1 MKKIYLSLSFSL
13 ALLGSYAQQLHF
25 QLSDGGSPWA
35 FKFDQYDSDVSFETL
50 PTVNRS
56 VLMYEDSMTAL
67 QTKPFRYGVA
77 QTVNWDLTNSGSYHN
92 LANGDKIWRLGIY
105 APDAYSIN
113 IPFQFLNLPEGCR
126 LFVYNDD
133 KDQHLGAFTQAH
145 VSSEDHMLGTELIYD
160 DRVIIEL
167 FIPQS
172 ALSTVQ
178 LQVGTVVHGYRD
190 LREQYIRAFGGSG
203 ACNNNARCPS
213 YAAWDDQIRSAVCLV
228 SGGGEF
234 CSAAL
239 INNTCNNGTPY
250 VLTANHCGASGFGS
264 WVFRF
269 NWEAPACANPGSSPA
284 SNSISGSTSR
294 ANFAGA
300 DMRLVQMNSTP
311 PASYNVFYAGWDRTN
326 TPGTNLLGIHHP
338 SGDIKK
344 FSQSTGAAVT
354 ATYSGATCWQT
365 GTWTDGIT
373 EPGSSGSPI
382 FNQSGLIVGQ
392 LYGGPSNCGCENNAG
407 CGFDYYGKVFTS
419 WTGGGSA
426 ATRLSDWL
434 DPTACATGATTLI
447 GYDPNTPSITLDAS
461 INVITTPATGS
472 SSCETNYT
480 PVVVLKNEGLN
491 TLTSVTINYSLDGAP
506 NATQTWTGSLAT
518 GATTNV
524 TLPNFTVAAGAHS
537 YVAFT
542 SAPNGGTDLNNTNNS
557 KTSSF
562 TVTATPAG
570 AALPFTQG
578 FDAAT
583 FPPTGWT
590 STIANQLNATNTWGR
605 LTTASGFGNST
616 AAARMDNF
624 SGTTDVSGQLNRLT
638 SPSLNFS
645 TAVAPIDLD
654 FSVAYARYSTTRNDS
669 LSVWVSTD
677 CGLTYTRV
685 YTDGGTTLATAPV
698 TTAAFVPTAAQ
709 WAAKNINMDAYAGEP
724 SVYVRFQSRSNW
736 GNNIWL
742 DDINLYFTPATV
754 APVANFTAGDPTI
767 CAGQTVTFTDNS
779 TNSPTSWAW
788 TFTGGTPATSTAQNP
803 TVTYATAGTYQV
815 VLTATNGAG
824 SDSETKVGYIVV
836 TANPAANAGSNS
848 AICVNQTLNLT
859 TTTVASATYAWTGP
873 SGYTSSA
880 QNPTRPSATTA
891 MSGTYNLTVTAN
903 GCSAT
908 SSTVV
913 TVNALPTATATSNSP
928 ICVGTTL
935 NLNTPTVTGAS
946 FAWAGP
952 SAYSSTSQN
961 STRPSSTTAMSGS
974 YSVTVTGSTGCVNT
988 STVNVTVNAN
998 PSATASAVD
1007 ATCNGTCNGTATVI
1021 PTGGSGTYTYAWSP
1035 GAQTTATATALCDG
1049 AYTVVVTDGNGCVA
1063 NGNATITEPTALSI
1077 SSVNTTQSSCA
1088 ASTGTATVSVSGG
1101 TTSYMYSVNAGTPQS
1116 SNVFSSLAAGSYTLS
1131 VTDANS
1137 CTTTS
1142 TFTITN
1148 PNAPTATNTSVAASC
1163 EGVCDASATVN
1174 ISGGTAPFTVDIC
1187 GNVQTGITSSATI
1200 STLCAGNCSVLITDA
1215 VGCLITQSLS
1225 LTEPTLLSATETHVD
1240 EVNGNDGSINLSIT
1254 GGTSPYTVSWS
1265 SLQNTEDISG
1275 LTAGS
1280 YTATITDVNGCTT
1293 QITVVISS
1301 TVGISENTIAS
1312 ILIYPNPNGGIFTI
1326 DLGSNPESTVE
1337 LFDVQGKL
1345 VYSSRL
1351 TNQKTDMH
1359 LNYATGIYNL
1369 RISNS
1374 NGIINHKLVIQK

>member
-1 MKKIYLSLSFSL
+1 MIKKLYLTLSLVL
-13 ALLGSYAQQLHF
+13 LMLGSFAQQLHY

-35 FKFDQYDSDVSFETL
+35 FKFDQYDSDISFETL

-113 IPFQFLNLPEGCR
+113 IPFQFLNLPEGCK

-145 VSSEDHMLGTELIYD
+145 VSPEDHMLGTELIYD

-284 SNSISGSTSR
+284 SNSISGSVSR

-300 DMRLVQMNSTP
+300 DMRLVEMNSVP
-311 PASYNVFYAGWDRTN
+311 PANYNVYYAGWDRTN
-326 TPGTNLLGIHHP
+326 TAGVNLFGVHHP

-344 FSQSTGAAVT
+344 FSQSTGTALT

-382 FNQSGLIVGQ
+382 FNSSGLIVGQ

-407 CGFDYYGKVFTS
+407 CGYDYYGKVFTS

-434 DPTACATGATTLI
+434 EPTGCVTGSTTQI
-447 GYDPNTPSITLDAS
+447 GYDPNTPTVTLDAS
-461 INVITTPATGS
+461 INVISNPATGS

-480 PVVVLKNEGLN
+480 PVVVLRNEGLT
-491 TLTSVTINYSLDGAP
+491 TLTSVTINYSLNGAP
-506 NATQTWTGSLAT
+506 NSTQAWTGSLTT
-518 GATTNV
+518 GASANI

-542 SAPNGGTDLNNTNNS
+542 SAPNGGTDLNTANDS
-557 KTSSF
+557 KTSNF
-562 TVTATPAG
+562 TVTATPVG
-570 AALPFTQG
+570 LPLPFTQG

-590 STIANQLNATNTWGR
+590 NTIANQLNATNTWSR
-605 LTTASGFGNST
+605 QTTASGFGNST

-624 SGTTDVSGQLNRLT
+624 SGGTEITGQLNRLT
-638 SPSLNFS
+638 SPSLNLTS
-645 TAVAPIDLD
+645 AVAPIDLD
-654 FSVAYARYSTTRNDS
+654 FSVAYARYNTTRSDS
-669 LSVWVSTD
+669 LIILVSTD
-677 CGLTYTRV
+677 CGATFNRV
-685 YTDGGTTLATAPV
+685 FADGGTTLATAPNI
-698 TTAAFVPTAAQ
+698 TTAFTPTAAQ
-709 WAAKNINMDAYAGEP
+709 WSARNINMDAYAGEP
-724 SVYVRFQSRSNW
+724 SVYVRFESKSNW

-742 DDINLYFTPATV
+742 DDINLYFTPA
-754 APVANFTAGDPTI
+754 AIPPSADFSAGDPTI
-767 CAGQTVTFTDNS
+767 CAGQTVTFTDLS

-788 TFTGGTPATSTAQNP
+788 SFTGGTPATSTSQNP
-803 TVTYATAGTYQV
+803 TITYNTAGTYAV
-815 VLTATNGAG
+815 TLTATNGAG
-824 SDSETKVGYIVV
+824 GDTETKTGYIIV
-836 TANPAANAGSNS
+836 TANPAASAASNS
-848 AICVNQTLNLT
+848 PVCAGQTINLT
-859 TTTVASATYAWTGP
+859 TTTVSGATYAWAGP
-873 SGYTSSA
+873 SSYSA
-880 QNPTRPSATTA
+880 TVQNPTRPSATTV
-891 MSGTYNLTVTAN
+891 MSGTYTVTVTAN
-903 GCSAT
+903 GCTAT
-908 SSTVV
+908 SNTAV
-913 TVNALPTATATSNSP
+913 TVNPLPTATAGSNSP
-928 ICVGTTL
+928 VCAGSAI
-935 NLNTPTVTGAS
+935 NLTTPTVSGATY
-946 FAWAGP
+946 AWTGP
-952 SAYSSTSQN
+952 SSYSASTQN
-961 STRPSSTTAMSGS
+961 PSRPSSTTVMSGT
-974 YSVTVTGSTGCVNT
+974 YTVTVTANGCTNT
-988 STVNVTVNAN
+988 SNVSVTVNAN
-998 PSATASAVD
+998 PTASSSAQN
-1007 ATCNGTCNGTATVI
+1007 ALCNGVCNGTATVV
-1021 PTGGSGTYTYAWSP
+1021 PSGGSGTYTYLWNN
-1035 GAQTTATATALCDG
+1035 GQTTSTASALCDG
-1049 AYTVVVTDGNGCVA
+1049 SYSVVVTDGNGCIA
-1063 NGNATITEPTALSI
+1063 NSSSTVGEPTVLTI
-1077 SSVNTTQSSCA
+1077 GSVNTTQSACA
-1088 ASTGTATVSVSGG
+1088 SSTGSATVNVTGG
-1101 TTSYMYSVNAGTPQS
+1101 TTTYSYAINGGTAQG
-1116 SNVFSSLAAGSYTLS
+1116 SNVFNSLAAGTYSLS
-1131 VTDANS
+1131 VTDANG
-1137 CTTTS
+1137 CTATS
-1142 TFTITN
+1142 SFTITN
-1148 PNAPTATNTSVAASC
+1148 PNAPTATNSVAAASC
-1163 EGVCDASATVN
+1163 DGVCDAAGTVN
-1174 ISGGTAPFTVDIC
+1174 ISGGTSPYSVNWCSTST
-1187 GNVQTGITSSATI
+1187 QTGITSSATNNA
-1200 STLCAGNCSVLITDA
+1200 LCAGSCIVTITDA
-1215 VGCLITQSLS
+1215 SGCIVTQSLT
-1225 LTEPTLLSATETHVD
+1225 LNEPTALTVSETHVD
-1240 EVNGNDGSINLSIT
+1240 EINGNDGSIDLTIS
-1254 GGTSPYTVSWS
+1254 GGTSPYDVAWNSGQT
-1265 SLQNTEDISG
+1265 TEDLNGI
-1275 LTAGS
+1275 TAGS
-1280 YTATITDVNGCTT
+1280 YTATITDENGCTT
-1293 QITVVISS
+1293 QITVIVTS
-1301 TVGISENTIAS
+1301 TVGIGEAAIAS
-1312 ILIYPNPNGGIFTI
+1312 ILIYPNPNAGIFTI
-1326 DLGSNPESTVE
+1326 DLGKNPSSIVE
-1337 LFDVQGKL
+1337 LFDIQGKL
-1345 VYSSRL
+1345 VYSSKL
-1351 TNQKTDMH
+1351 INQKTDMH

-1369 RISNS
+1369 RITNS